1 MLNEYSR
8 ELALI
13 LMKPFSHHEAL
24 LLERLSDLSEFVG
37 ICLFICS
44 ALPCLQGDHRCQIR
58 QRIFVVEND
67 LII

>member
-44 ALPCLQGDHRCQIR
+44 AMPAGRSSMPDPPTDFCGRK
-58 QRIFVVEND
+58 
-67 LII
+67 

>member
-37 ICLFICS
+37 IYLFIC
-44 ALPCLQGDHRCQIR
+44 AAMPAGDHRCQIR